1 MENAMNDLTTVVLLL
16 DKTNAP
22 TPQVDPASLAIGFG
36 LLIGYVLYG
45 IFVVGR
51 RK

>member
-1 MENAMNDLTTVVLLL
+1 MENAMNDITTTVLLL
-16 DKTNAP
+16 DDTIAP
-22 TPQVDPASLAIGFG
+22 THQVDPASLAIAIS